1 MTTYTVNPGDDLS
14 RIVLAVY
21 GDGYDANGQKIFE
34 ANKAV
39 IGNDPSCLRPGQIL
53 NIP

>member
-1 MTTYTVNPGDDLS
+1 MATYTVKPGDDLS
-14 RIVLAVY
+14 KIAKEVY
-21 GDGYDANGQKIFE
+21 GDGSNTNGDKIYE

-39 IGNDPSCLRPGQIL
+39 IGDNKNMLKVGQVL